1 MSDHFNPAT
10 IKRLHKERPS
20 LRFACAPWLA
30 GALVDIGV
38 NRMKIDV
45 MNPGDEYNYAI
56 GITAKC
62 VEIPHDV
69 PNCAWDIV
77 VGGSSVFY
85 ATDCGTLAGIEAP
98 ERDLYLVEGNYEE
111 AELHRRM
118 AEKMAVGEFSYEQR
132 VESTHLS
139 VEQALRFL
147 SENAGDQSKYV
158 LVHQHK

>member
-56 GITAKC
+56 GITA
-62 VEIPHDV
+62 
-69 PNCAWDIV
+69 
-77 VGGSSVFY
+77 
-85 ATDCGTLAGIEAP
+85 
-98 ERDLYLVEGNYEE
+98 
-111 AELHRRM
+111 
-118 AEKMAVGEFSYEQR
+118 
-132 VESTHLS
+132 
-139 VEQALRFL
+139 
-147 SENAGDQSKYV
+147 
-158 LVHQHK
+158 